1 MSMRWKRHDGDDG
14 ITLVVA
20 IMVMGVAMALV
31 ATVIGVAITTGN
43 QSGRDR
49 QRTAAVNAAEAAV
62 DASYATIQS
71 SGLNLPCQWP
81 AGGTP
86 VNAGTTPDTVTS
98 VSSIEYF
105 AADGSPMPC
114 TGGVLVTSSTSY
126 PAQARIVGDG
136 ETNQLP
142 GGTTNLRKIEA
153 LVNVTP
159 VYGDSLNKAIFADGG
174 LTFTNQTTLTGS
186 SGPDADVY
194 SNESFTCANNQNFA
208 GSVYSQG
215 TITVQGSCTV
225 AGDLWAKTGV
235 SNSAGANGTVGG
247 RVLTAANDV
256 NLPGNFKI
264 NGTVLAG
271 GSINWGGCAAS
282 AGKCVSGTTVA
293 APPQLP
299 FPILNSDAATLQKW
313 VDVGYSIVPHSNC
326 ATVKNAIKNTYAKYS
341 GKTLVLTDCRVSF
354 ANDKNI
360 ALYGDLAIFA
370 DGGFSSSQQVSF
382 VSNNGSPR
390 ILHWIVPAD
399 TTASPCGITTDNQFN
414 FATEVN
420 MLVYSPC
427 DISFSNN
434 ADHLGQV
441 IGGGDVTI
449 NNQFAMQYRE
459 VPVWGIDPT
468 SLPLLSYK
476 IDIVH
481 KREIR

>member
-1 MSMRWKRHDGDDG
+1 MSMRWKRHDDDG
-14 ITLVVA
+14 MTLLVA
-20 IMVMGVAMALV
+20 IMVMGVTMALV

-49 QRTAAVNAAEAAV
+49 QRTAAINAAEAAT
-62 DASYATIQS
+62 DASYAAIQS
-71 SGLNLPCQWP
+71 SGLNLPCEWP

-86 VNAGTTPDTVTS
+86 ASAGAAPDAVTS
-98 VSSIEYF
+98 VSTIEYF
-105 AADGSPMPC
+105 AADGTPMPC
-114 TGGVLVTSSTSY
+114 TGGVLVTTPTAY

-136 ETNQLP
+136 ETNQLA
-142 GGTTNLRKIEA
+142 GGTTNLRRMEA
-153 LVNVTP
+153 LVNVSP
-159 VYGDSLNKAIFADGG
+159 VYGDSLNKAIFAHGT
-174 LTFTNQTTLTGS
+174 LVFKNQTTLTGS

-194 SNESFTCANNQNFA
+194 SNEGFTCANNQNFA
-208 GSVYSQG
+208 GSIYAQG

-225 AGDLWAKTGV
+225 AGDLWAESGV

-247 RVLTAANDV
+247 RVLTATNDI
-256 NLPGNFKI
+256 NLPGNFAI

-271 GSINWGGCAAS
+271 GTINWSGCSAS
-282 AGKCVSGTTVA
+282 PGKCVSGTTVA
-293 APPQLP
+293 SPPELP
-299 FPILNSDAATLQKW
+299 FPVINSDPATLQEW
-313 VDVGYSIVPHSNC
+313 VDAGYSIVSHSDC
-326 ATVKNAIKNTYAKYS
+326 ATVKDEIKDTYAKQP

-354 ANDKNI
+354 AKDKDI
-360 ALYGDLAIFA
+360 PLYGDLAIFA

-382 VSNNGSPR
+382 VSNDGSPR

-399 TTASPCGITTDNQFN
+399 TTASPCDITTDNQFN

-420 MLVYSPC
+420 MLVYTPC

-434 ADHLGQV
+434 SDHLGQV

-459 VPVWGIDPT
+459 VPVWGVDPT
-468 SLPLLSYK
+468 SLPLLRYK